1 MTEDVRRWLPAPA
14 GRLLLLL
21 WLPWPRRRPSLIRP
35 RRRYAAGGR
44 CRRRRKRDDDG
55 VAHVVS
61 AVDTRPGQVTPR
73 TASYERRKRTTS
85 FRPAESICGYQTF
98 HTTTTTTILLSIG
111 AGAIDLAGARAPPPK
126 NTTSEARWGTTQ
138 IYRGTLKKF
147 RRFVCPLNFVG
158 APNFVMHPQN
168 RGTGLCTQ
176 HQIRV
181 GAYAT
186 FCFCLSGLFYGDYSR
201 LGRVRYTPSKEPF
214 VNCW

>member
-126 NTTSEARWGTTQ
+126 IRHRRHDGAQ
-138 IYRGTLKKF
+138 HKF
-147 RRFVCPLNFVG
+147 TG
-158 APNFVMHPQN
+158 APSKNS
-168 RGTGLCTQ
+168 
-176 HQIRV
+176 
-181 GAYAT
+181 GASCA
-186 FCFCLSGLFYGDYSR
+186 LSILWVPPI
-201 LGRVRYTPSKEPF
+201 L
-214 VNCW
+214 